1 MQVFV
6 IGKIDDI
13 RRFKG
18 DRYTRILTPAPD
30 AYSRPQT
37 IQIRSKGQ
45 LGQKGEE
52 ISVMATLGGYT
63 RKSYKSEDP
72 DTHETTMV
80 TPVDMTLDAIE

>member
-1 MQVFV
+1 MQVCV

-52 ISVMATLGGYT
+52 ISVLGKLGGFT
-63 RKSYKSEDP
+63 RKAFKSVDA
-72 DTHETTMV
+72 DTGEVSMV